1 MEIGKNIKLFRKE
14 KGLTQEYL
22 ADVVGVSAQAVS
34 KWETGQAMPD
44 VTLILPICSVLGV
57 SADRLLGGNR
67 CKELEKNF
75 RESIPLGV
83 DAELIA
89 CEEALREYPDD
100 ETFQYRMAVLE
111 FFKWQEKKSRMYLD
125 RSFSRFSRLAK
136 KYPDDETYK
145 DYLAQLHHALGR
157 HEEAISIAKSCKNR
171 DVLLDSILEGEELLR
186 HRQRRVYNKINELIG
201 LLREYGTKESLA
213 LEDEI
218 RRLYFGEVG
227 EYCCSRWF
235 TYFKLAEIYLNEGD
249 GEKYALYMEKAY
261 ELAKLEDE
269 NSKEPY
275 SSVMTDR
282 IKKHLSDPSEVD
294 QFLSTVFAP
303 NVATEFKKRIIKEN
317 YSSSRFYQQNARALI
332 GFLGGRAHADDPTLV
347 DYSTNWCMTQAEHD
361 EFLNSYAKEGKK
373 SNNASALL
381 NVRSMQKALELI
393 QKGKIGGVVASL
405 GHLVF
410 VGFCNCQAKT
420 RYAALT
426 IGEVE
431 RGIKT
436 ADCDDDKILTIVSLD
451 IDASL
456 KNCGIE
462 ERLIEDSCR
471 LAKEDGFLYAE
482 TYIRYHDKNHKEELE
497 RYKSLGFYDVRE
509 FENEVTKGVILQK
522 KL

>member
-1 MEIGKNIKLFRKE
+1 MNLGNNIKELRKE
-14 KGLTQEYL
+14 KGFTQEYL
-22 ADVVGVSAQAVS
+22 ADAIGVSAQAVS

-44 VTLILPICSVLGV
+44 VAMILPICSVLGV

-67 CKELEKNF
+67 RGELEKNF
-75 RESIPLGV
+75 QESVPLGI

-89 CEEALREYPDD
+89 CDEALREYPDD

-111 FFKWQEKKSRMYLD
+111 FFKWQEKKMRLYLD
-125 RSFSRFSRLAK
+125 RSFSRFLRLAK
-136 KYPDDETYK
+136 KYPDDETYRG
-145 DYLAQLHHALGR
+145 YLAQLYHARGEQ
-157 HEEAISIAKSCKNR
+157 EEAISTAKSCKDR
-171 DVLLDSILEGEELLR
+171 DTLLDLILEGEDLIR
-186 HRQRRVYNKINELIG
+186 HRQKRVYNKINELIG
-201 LLREYGTKESLA
+201 LLRRYGTKESLA

-218 RRLYFGEVG
+218 RRLYFGEAG

-235 TYFKLAEIYLNEGD
+235 TYLKLAEIYLNEGD
-249 GEKYALYMEKAY
+249 GENYALYMEKAY

-269 NSKEPY
+269 KGKEPY
-275 SSVMTDR
+275 SSALTDR
-282 IKKHLSDPSEVD
+282 IKKHPSDPSELD

-303 NVATEFKKRIIKEN
+303 NVAVELKKRIIKEN
-317 YSSSRFYQQNARALI
+317 YNSSRFYQHNARALI
-332 GFLGGRAHADDPTLV
+332 GFLGGRAHTDDPTLV
-347 DYSTNWCMTQAEHD
+347 DYSTNWSMTQAEHD

-393 QKGKIGGVVASL
+393 RKGKIKGVVASL

-420 RYAALT
+420 GYAALP

-431 RGIKT
+431 REIKT

-451 IDASL
+451 VDTSL
-456 KNCGIE
+456 RNCGIE

-471 LAKEDGFLYAE
+471 LAKENGFLYAE
-482 TYIRYHDKNHKEELE
+482 TYIHYHHKNHKEELA
-497 RYKSLGFYDVRE
+497 RYKSLGFYTVRE
-509 FENEVTKGVILQK
+509 YEFEVIKGVILQK